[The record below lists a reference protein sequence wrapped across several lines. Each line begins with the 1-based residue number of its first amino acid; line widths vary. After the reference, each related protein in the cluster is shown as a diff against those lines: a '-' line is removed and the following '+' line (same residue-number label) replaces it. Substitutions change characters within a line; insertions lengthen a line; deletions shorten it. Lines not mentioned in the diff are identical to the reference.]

1 MQEEERRCKEEVKE
15 IEKEGEESEIYKK
28 RKREYRVLCEKK
40 KRGERKI
47 REKGSGGKER
57 K

>member
-1 MQEEERRCKEEVKE
+1 MQKEERRCKEEVKE
-15 IEKEGEESEIYKK
+15 IEKEGGESEIYKK
-28 RKREYRVLCEKK
+28 RKREYRELCEK

-47 REKGSGGKER
+47 REKGNGGKER